1 MEQTKDY
8 SLLRPFDL
16 EAAKAGELLF
26 EIYMH
31 GSKVKTDEDIG
42 TYIAGPNNLNE
53 YVISYPTNGYVTY
66 TFSIKDVRMA
76 PLAWV
81 EGKPVY
87 KGDTLYWNNKSRYP
101 GAVFTVG
108 SKIVFEQLISGKTVM
123 SDGTVYPDDN
133 ESGMLAINLTWNKP
147 KVKKS
152 GWMNSYD
159 SGEHYVYP
167 TKDRAD
173 VMATHSRKACIEIFW
188 EE

>member
-8 SLLRPFDL
+8 SLLRLFDL
-16 EAAKAGELLF
+16 EAAKAGEIVQWYQDNSTLEYIGPSTSLGEAGCF
-26 EIYMH
+26 KWLS
-31 GSKVKTDEDIG
+31 GEDTTG
-42 TYIAGPNNLNE
+42 TYE
-53 YVISYPTNGYVTY
+53 GY
-66 TFSIKDVRMA
+66 KAEQLRMA

-87 KGDTLYWNNKSRYP
+87 KGDVLYQYYAQDHKNRLVTISNI
-101 GAVFTVG
+101 FTNG
-108 SKIVFEQLISGKTVM
+108 IGNYLTFTEGGNWAMDGNTSK
-123 SDGTVYPDDN
+123 
-133 ESGMLAINLTWNKP
+133 LTWNKP

-159 SGEHYVYP
+159 SGENYVYP

-173 VMATHSRKACIEIFW
+173 VMATHSRKACIEILW

>member
-16 EAAKAGELLF
+16 EAAKAGEIVQWYQDNSTLEYIGPSTSLGEAGCF
-26 EIYMH
+26 KWLS
-31 GSKVKTDEDIG
+31 GEDTTG
-42 TYIAGPNNLNE
+42 TYE
-53 YVISYPTNGYVTY
+53 GY
-66 TFSIKDVRMA
+66 KAEQLRMA

-87 KGDTLYWNNKSRYP
+87 KGDVLYSSFFKEHPSDKENLTGHFVVGGYGTDGQFYKAANAAFRTTINSCSWNN
-101 GAVFTVG
+101 
-108 SKIVFEQLISGKTVM
+108 
-123 SDGTVYPDDN
+123 
-133 ESGMLAINLTWNKP
+133 P

-152 GWMNSYD
+152 GWMNSYG
-159 SGEHYVYP
+159 SGENYVYP

-173 VMATHSRKACIEIFW
+173 AMATHNRKACIEIFW

>member
-16 EAAKAGELLF
+16 EAAKAGEIVQWYQDNSTLEYIGPSTSLGEAGCF
-26 EIYMH
+26 KWLS
-31 GSKVKTDEDIG
+31 GEDTTG
-42 TYIAGPNNLNE
+42 TYE
-53 YVISYPTNGYVTY
+53 GY
-66 TFSIKDVRMA
+66 KAEQLRMA

-87 KGDTLYWNNKSRYP
+87 KGDTLYSHFFKSGGQSQDGSFTVTGYRVSDDSFYAAEISYTAATLVSSCSWNN
-101 GAVFTVG
+101 
-108 SKIVFEQLISGKTVM
+108 
-123 SDGTVYPDDN
+123 
-133 ESGMLAINLTWNKP
+133 P

-152 GWMNSYD
+152 GWMNSYG
-159 SGEHYVYP
+159 SGENYVYP

-173 VMATHSRKACIEIFW
+173 AMATHSRKACIEILW

>member
-16 EAAKAGELLF
+16 EAAKRGEPIMGIDLSWPLIF
-26 EIYMH
+26 C
-31 GSKVKTDEDIG
+31 G
-42 TYIAGPNNLNE
+42 TT
-53 YVISYPTNGYVTY
+53 TNGQVIFVEYADKSGGDQKVDD
-66 TFSIKDVRMA
+66 IRMA

-87 KGDTLYWNNKSRYP
+87 KGDVLYQYYTKDHKNRLVTISNI
-101 GAVFTVG
+101 FTNG
-108 SKIVFEQLISGKTVM
+108 IDYLTFIEGGNWAIDGNISK
-123 SDGTVYPDDN
+123 
-133 ESGMLAINLTWNKP
+133 LTWNKP

-173 VMATHSRKACIEIFW
+173 AMATYSRKACIEIFW

>member
-16 EAAKAGELLF
+16 ETAKRGEPIM
-26 EIYMH
+26 EIDF
-31 GSKVKTDEDIG
+31 SWPIIFCG
-42 TYIAGPNNLNE
+42 TT
-53 YVISYPTNGYVTY
+53 TNGQVIFVEYSDKSGGNQEVDD
-66 TFSIKDVRMA
+66 IRMA

-81 EGKPVY
+81 EGEPVY
-87 KGDTLYWNNKSRYP
+87 KGDTLYSNIGPRI
-101 GAVFTVG
+101 VVG
-108 SKIVFEQLISGKTVM
+108 SDMEYLRCVVNTEDPWELFKAS
-123 SDGTVYPDDN
+123 S
-133 ESGMLAINLTWNKP
+133 LTWNKP

-173 VMATHSRKACIEIFW
+173 AMATHSRKACIEIFW

>member
-16 EAAKAGELLF
+16 EAAKAGAPLF
-26 EIYMH
+26 EIYMY
-31 GSKVKTDEDIG
+31 GSKVKTDEEIG

-53 YVISYPTNGYVTY
+53 YVISYPTNGYMTY
-66 TFSIKDVRMA
+66 IDSIKAVRMA

-87 KGDTLYWNNKSRYP
+87 KGDTLYSHFFKSGGQSQDGSFTVTGYRVSDDSFYAAEISYTAATLVSSCSWNN
-101 GAVFTVG
+101 
-108 SKIVFEQLISGKTVM
+108 
-123 SDGTVYPDDN
+123 
-133 ESGMLAINLTWNKP
+133 P

-152 GWMNSYD
+152 GWMNSYGF
-159 SGEHYVYP
+159 GENYVYS

-173 VMATHSRKACIEIFW
+173 AVATHNRKACIEIFW

>member
-16 EAAKAGELLF
+16 EAAKAGAPLF
-26 EIYMH
+26 EIFMH
-31 GSKVKTDEDIG
+31 PSTVKTDEEIG
-42 TYIAGPNNLNE
+42 TYITGPNNQNE
-53 YVISYPTNGYVTY
+53 YITSYPPNGYVVY
-66 TFSIKDVRMA
+66 KYSIADVRMA

-87 KGDTLYWNNKSRYP
+87 KGDILYWNKKTSYP

-108 SKIVFEQLISGKTVM
+108 SKIIYETLISGKTVIP
-123 SDGTVYPDDN
+123 DGTVFPDDN

-173 VMATHSRKACIEIFW
+173 AMATHSRKDCIEIFW

>member
-16 EAAKAGELLF
+16 EAAKHGEPIM
-26 EIYMH
+26 EIDF
-31 GSKVKTDEDIG
+31 SWPIIFCG
-42 TYIAGPNNLNE
+42 TT
-53 YVISYPTNGYVTY
+53 TNGQVIFVEYSDKSGGNQEVDDT
-66 TFSIKDVRMA
+66 RMA

-87 KGDTLYWNNKSRYP
+87 KGDVLYQYYAQDHKNRLVTISNI
-101 GAVFTVG
+101 FTNG
-108 SKIVFEQLISGKTVM
+108 IGNYLTFTEGGNWAMDGNTSK
-123 SDGTVYPDDN
+123 
-133 ESGMLAINLTWNKP
+133 LTWNKP

-152 GWMNSYD
+152 GWMNSYE
-159 SGEHYVYP
+159 SGENYVYP

-173 VMATHSRKACIEIFW
+173 AMATHSRKACIEILW

>member
-16 EAAKAGELLF
+16 EAAKRGEPIMGIDF
-26 EIYMH
+26 SWPI
-31 GSKVKTDEDIG
+31 IFCG
-42 TYIAGPNNLNE
+42 TT
-53 YVISYPTNGYVTY
+53 TNGQVVFVEY
-66 TFSIKDVRMA
+66 TDKSGGDQEVANIRMA

-87 KGDTLYWNNKSRYP
+87 KGDTLYWNNKSSYP
-101 GAVFTVG
+101 GAVLTVG
-108 SKIVFEQLISGKTVM
+108 SKIVFEQLISGKTIM
-123 SDGTVYPDDN
+123 PDGTVYPDDN

-152 GWMNSYD
+152 GWLNIY
-159 SGEHYVYP
+159 SGNKSPRLHP
-167 TKDRAD
+167 TKETAD
-173 VMATHSRKACIEIFW
+173 LQQAANRKACVEVFW

>member
-1 MEQTKDY
+1 MKQTKDY

-16 EAAKAGELLF
+16 EAAKAGEIVQWYQDNSTLEYIGPSTSLGEAGCF
-26 EIYMH
+26 KWLS
-31 GSKVKTDEDIG
+31 GEDTTG
-42 TYIAGPNNLNE
+42 TYE
-53 YVISYPTNGYVTY
+53 GY
-66 TFSIKDVRMA
+66 KAEQLRMA

-87 KGDTLYWNNKSRYP
+87 KGDILYWNKKSSYP

-108 SKIVFEQLISGKTVM
+108 SKIIYGTLISGKTVM
-123 SDGTVYPDDN
+123 PDGTVYPDDN

-152 GWMNSYD
+152 GWMNCY
-159 SGEHYVYP
+159 EHNGNCVYP
-167 TKDRAD
+167 TKTRAD
-173 VMATHSRKACIEIFW
+173 LYALPSRTTCIEIFW